1 MSSAAIKEAARGAVP
16 ERIRPATPARDVPSR
31 SAPSRLAIFAGIV
44 LGLLLIYHANGDF
57 LPGRDSVTNAW
68 LPVAVLNDGQ
78 MAFRPS
84 RMPYLFDWQLADTKE
99 NLRFARWD
107 QVLAPSTLASST
119 PESSP
124 PATSATGGEPPAGS
138 SMAELYR
145 ARKLVLRGPG
155 YYLFPSRL
163 IDGRTGERLYANTFG
178 PGAGLTALPVFASLR
193 LVARDLRAHP
203 KLVWYAAKFT
213 ASLLVA
219 VSAGLLYLTMLRF
232 TPARVALLSTLA
244 FGLGT
249 CVWSTSSQ
257 ALWQHGPSEFWLALA
272 LFFVVRDSIAPLSA
286 AAGGTALAMAVA
298 CRPTNAVVLAIMA
311 LWLAFRDWRA
321 LVAILVGALPI
332 GFALAVYNGIYL
344 GSPLS
349 FGQTEIAEK
358 LALHKCGAPGVWQ
371 TPLWRGAAGLL
382 ASPGRGLFIYS
393 PWLLLAVAGAV
404 IAWRD
409 PRYAPL
415 RPLPLA
421 ALAILA
427 VHAKFYDWWGGWAFG
442 YRPIVDATVLLA
454 PLAAAALAA
463 LTSEQGSTARR
474 RLAWSA
480 FALLVAW
487 SIGVQTLGA
496 FAYDLAGWNGRVVA
510 GVSQDID
517 RPEFRHRIWSWRDNP
532 ILFYAT
538 HFTTSQAER
547 ARRVQAMCEQPG

>member
-163 IDGRTGERLYANTFG
+163 VDGRTGERLYASTFG

-321 LVAILVGALPI
+321 LLAMLVGALPI
-332 GFALAVYNGIYL
+332 GLALAAYNAIYL
-344 GSPLS
+344 GSPFT

-371 TPLWRGAAGLL
+371 TPLWFGTAGLL
-382 ASPGRGLFIYS
+382 VSPGRGLFIYS
-393 PWLLLAVAGAV
+393 PWLALALWGAV

-409 PRYAPL
+409 VRYAPL
-415 RPLPLA
+415 RPLPIA
-421 ALAILA
+421 ALAMLG

-496 FAYDLAGWNGRVVA
+496 FAYDLAGWNARVVD
-510 GVSQDID
+510 GVPQDID
-517 RPEFRHRIWSWRDNP
+517 RPEYRHRIWSWRDNP